1 MSQSSKQHILVIGA
15 NGGIGSSF
23 FESAFLLPDVQVTG
37 WTSQDLDL
45 NFPDR
50 IFSCDLSKYDVVV
63 NCTGHNQ
70 GTYLGFLNN
79 SWQNQLSQITVNY
92 ISNLFLFKHYAN
104 NRTAGQYVWV
114 NSILADSA
122 KPHHCVY
129 ASSKAASK
137 ISLDLAAQEAAHIR
151 LLEVK
156 VGLVKTN
163 LRFRNFEGTKTVDE
177 VDATYG
183 NSPVLSA
190 ATVALAMI
198 DAIQENKTEIS
209 IS

>member
-1 MSQSSKQHILVIGA
+1 MNQNTKQQILVIGA

-23 FESAFLLPDVQVTG
+23 FESASLLSEYQVTG

-45 NFPDR
+45 NFPER
-50 IFSCDLSKYDVVV
+50 IFSCDLSRYDVLV

-92 ISNLFLFKHYAN
+92 ISNLFLFKQYAN
-104 NRTAGQYVWV
+104 TRSNGKYVWV
-114 NSILADSA
+114 SSVVVDTA
-122 KPHHCVY
+122 KPYQCVY
-129 ASSKAASK
+129 ASSKVASK
-137 ISLDLAAQEAAHIR
+137 VSLDLAAREAAHIK

-163 LRFRNFEGTKTVDE
+163 LRFRNFEGTKTVAE

-183 NSPVLSA
+183 DSHVLSPS
-190 ATVALAMI
+190 TVASSML
-198 DAIQENKTEIS
+198 DAIQKNKTEIF